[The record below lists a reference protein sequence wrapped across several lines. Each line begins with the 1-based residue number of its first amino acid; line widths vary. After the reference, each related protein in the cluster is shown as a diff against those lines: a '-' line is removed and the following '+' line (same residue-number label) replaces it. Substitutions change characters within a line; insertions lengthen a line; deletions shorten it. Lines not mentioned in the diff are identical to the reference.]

1 MVKKKKSD
9 SQSQQMIEEKQGETK
24 QPKQTKQQ
32 LACEYLRE
40 NYLDYGRVRYDLI
53 ADKLQIRRLGEE
65 AMGGEEQWEY
75 ITNCDINTIVCD
87 AAEYYGVNITS
98 KEVMTA
104 LHSYIVP
111 RVHPLREYIRSL
123 PINTGEIDWID
134 RVAQQVKLCYPNGST
149 AEQQEQLGLRWRV
162 CFKKWFV
169 AMVAS
174 WMDDEVVNH
183 QVLVLIGRQGC
194 YKTTWLENLIPTH
207 LRNYCCKLANAA
219 QMCKDD
225 RLRIAEFGL
234 INLDEMDAMTP
245 RELNAMKA
253 FVTAKDVN
261 ERAAYAYVKERKVRL
276 ASFCGSGNNREFLTD
291 RTGNRRWLPFE
302 VEDIQ
307 NPFNTLLPYSM
318 MYAQAWQLVREGFN
332 YWFDQEDIAVM
343 EQHNEEFRMQDSE
356 ELLLPILFDI
366 PAEGKGVFMTTAQI
380 SEKLTTFG
388 NIKNP
393 MHPSRLGTILGKAGY
408 KAVTKRIVGV
418 LSRGWIVYQRD
429 TEEINAIKNQLKD

>member
-1 MVKKKKSD
+1 
-9 SQSQQMIEEKQGETK
+9 
-24 QPKQTKQQ
+24 
-32 LACEYLRE
+32 
-40 NYLDYGRVRYDLI
+40 
-53 ADKLQIRRLGEE
+53 
-65 AMGGEEQWEY
+65 
-75 ITNCDINTIVCD
+75 
-87 AAEYYGVNITS
+87 
-98 KEVMTA
+98 
-104 LHSYIVP
+104 
-111 RVHPLREYIRSL
+111 
-123 PINTGEIDWID
+123 
-134 RVAQQVKLCYPNGST
+134 
-149 AEQQEQLGLRWRV
+149 
-162 CFKKWFV
+162 
-169 AMVAS
+169 
-174 WMDDEVVNH
+174 
-183 QVLVLIGRQGC
+183 
-194 YKTTWLENLIPTH
+194 
-207 LRNYCCKLANAA
+207 
-219 QMCKDD
+219 MCKDD

-307 NPFNTLLPYSM
+307 NPFNTLLPYNM